1 MTPRLGAALAAA
13 LALLATASPASAYV
27 RSRTAK
33 GVAVA
38 WPGSCAFVTPDST
51 GTPDL
56 PNDTTFSV
64 IMKSMSNWTNAVGG
78 DAYLKLVYADP
89 MPLEAHLDGINTVKF
104 RTDRW
109 CHPNDAQQKDVCYSS
124 AAAGI
129 TTVFFVQDGSDHA
142 GTILD
147 ADIELNDLNF
157 TFAVLPTTSQPR
169 QGTSLADLENTL
181 THELGHLQGLDHTCA
196 DAATPPQEVDDTGNP
211 PPSCDSL
218 GSLPLQ
224 EQVKIKLATM
234 YNFAMPGEI
243 SKRSP
248 EADDV
253 AGIANAYPPANDP
266 GSCKPVDLNAYKSGG
281 CSIAGNTRR
290 SLAAIA
296 VLLGAL
302 VALMLRRRLR

>member
-1 MTPRLGAALAAA
+1 VKRALGAALIVA
-13 LALLATASPASAYV
+13 ATATSASAYV

-33 GVAVA
+33 GVAVS
-38 WPGSCAFVTPDST
+38 WSGSCAFVTPDSA

-56 PNDTTFSV
+56 PDDTTFAT
-64 IMKSMSNWTNAVGG
+64 IMKSMSNWTNAVG
-78 DAYLKLVYADP
+78 DQAYLKLVYADP
-89 MPLEAHLDGINTVKF
+89 MPLEAHLDGINTVMF

-109 CHPNDAQQKDVCYSS
+109 CHPDDAQQKDVCYSS

-147 ADIELNDLNF
+147 ADIELNDINF
-157 TFAVLPTTSQPR
+157 TFAVLPTTGQPR
-169 QGTSLADLENTL
+169 AGTSFADLENTL

-196 DAATPPQEVDDTGNP
+196 DAATPPQEIDDTGNP
-211 PPSCDSL
+211 PPSCDTL
-218 GSLPLQ
+218 GSLPLS

-253 AGIANAYPPANDP
+253 AGIVNAYPPASDP
-266 GSCKPVDLNAYKSGG
+266 GSCKPTDLNAFKTGG
-281 CSIAGNTRR
+281 CSIGGAATRR

>member
-1 MTPRLGAALAAA
+1 MTRALGCALAI
-13 LALLATASPASAYV
+13 LLSATSASAYV

-33 GVAVA
+33 GVAVS
-38 WPGSCAFVTPDST
+38 WSKSCALVTPDSA

-56 PNDTTFSV
+56 PNDTTFGV
-64 IMKSMSNWTNAVGG
+64 IMKSLTNWTNAVG
-78 DAYLKLVYADP
+78 DQAYLKLVYADP
-89 MPLEAHLDGINTVKF
+89 MPLEAHLDGVNTIKF

-129 TTVFFVQDGSDHA
+129 TTVFFVQDGSNHA

-147 ADIELNDLNF
+147 ADIELNDINF
-157 TFAVLPTTSQPR
+157 TFAVLPTTGQPR
-169 QGTSLADLENTL
+169 TGTSFADLENTL

-196 DAATPPQEVDDTGNP
+196 DAATPPQEVDDTGSP
-211 PPSCDSL
+211 PPPCDNL
-218 GSLPLQ
+218 NSLPTA
-224 EQVKIKLATM
+224 EQLKIRFATM

-266 GSCKPVDLNAYKSGG
+266 GSCSPTDLNAFKTGG
-281 CSIAGNTRR
+281 CSIGGAARR

-302 VALMLRRRLR
+302 VALVLRRRLR

>member
-1 MTPRLGAALAAA
+1 MTRALGCALAI
-13 LALLATASPASAYV
+13 LLTTTSASAYV

-33 GVAVA
+33 GVPVS
-38 WPGSCAFVTPDST
+38 WSTSCAFVTPDSA

-64 IMKSMSNWTNAVGG
+64 IMKSMANWQNAVGDQG
-78 DAYLKLVYADP
+78 FLKLVYATP
-89 MPLEAHLDGINTVKF
+89 MPLEAHLDGVNTVKF
-104 RTDRW
+104 RTDKW

-129 TTVFFVQDGSDHA
+129 TTVFFVQDGGDHA

-147 ADIELNDLNF
+147 ADIELNDINF
-157 TFAVLPTTSQPR
+157 TFAVLPTTGQPR
-169 QGTSLADLENTL
+169 TGTSFADLENTL

-196 DAATPPQEVDDTGNP
+196 DAATPPQEVDDSGSP

-218 GSLPLQ
+218 SSLPLS

-253 AGIANAYPPANDP
+253 AGIANAYPPASDP
-266 GSCKPVDLNAYKSGG
+266 ASCKPTDLNAFKSGG
-281 CSIAGNTRR
+281 CSIGGAGQR

-302 VALMLRRRLR
+302 VALVARRRFR